1 MFAANSLLNVL
12 LQSRARRN
20 HGSETTHGALFI
32 STCQDFVEHPGQTHV
47 IPQLLFVLNQ
57 CFFVCFFLL
66 LYTFSY
72 LQLPVTNMSG
82 FGPGDRRNGADPGE
96 E

>member
-1 MFAANSLLNVL
+1 MTRRVDVCSKQLIKCAAAK
-12 LQSRARRN
+12 QCTT
-20 HGSETTHGALFI
+20 SETTHGALFI
-32 STCQDFVEHPGQTHV
+32 STCQDFVEQPGQTDV

-57 CFFVCFFLL
+57 CFLFFS